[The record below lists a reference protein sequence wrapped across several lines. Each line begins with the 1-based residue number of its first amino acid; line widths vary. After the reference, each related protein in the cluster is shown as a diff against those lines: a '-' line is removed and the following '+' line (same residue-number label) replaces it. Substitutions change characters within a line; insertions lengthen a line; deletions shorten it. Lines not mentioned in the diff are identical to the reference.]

1 MAIGFHA
8 DLARIAAGQ
17 RSRRPAGPARD
28 LLAAGALMVLLALVN
43 SAFAAFLV
51 YGLNRYAYY
60 VTPFMAGAAGV
71 LGALLFD
78 WTRRIAARCLQGD
91 LTMRVKRYA
100 DLLRKNHYTQRAS

>member
-8 DLARIAAGQ
+8 DLARLLLVGEVVGRRGRPKSAGG
-17 RSRRPAGPARD
+17 RR
-28 LLAAGALMVLLALVN
+28 LMVLLALVN
-43 SAFAAFLV
+43 SAFPAFLV

-60 VTPFMAGAAGV
+60 VTPFMAGAAGS